1 MDQENNYLSKG
12 AVNERSFHRTSPS
25 GRLGGVE
32 TARIIAVDRFKA
44 FDFDLNL
51 NIDGILKL
59 AADIYETPVAFLTLI
74 DDQDQWFKAKR
85 GFEVF
90 RMPRAT
96 SFCTHTIM
104 QQDVLVIPDA
114 LIDTRFTHNPLVT
127 NAPNI
132 RFYAGAPL
140 ATYDGSNIGTLCV
153 MDTKTKEISE
163 NKKELLAILARQ
175 AIHLM
180 ELELTHKLLDEKM
193 QQVEKQNKVLMDI
206 AFIQSHEFRGPVAS
220 ILGLMNIIKEEKY
233 KSPKEH
239 LVMME
244 EAVNMLDEK
253 IHIVVKSTEVAKQA
267 YVA

>member
-1 MDQENNYLSKG
+1 MMDLEIARLN
-12 AVNERSFHRTSPS
+12 AVS
-25 GRLGGVE
+25 
-32 TARIIAVDRFKA
+32 RFQA
-44 FDFDLNL
+44 FDFDLNMNL
-51 NIDGILKL
+51 DGILKL
-59 AADIYETPVAFLTLI
+59 AADIYETPVAFITLI
-74 DDQDQWFKAKR
+74 DEHDQWFKIKR

-104 QQDVLVIPDA
+104 QHDALIVPDA
-114 LIDTRFTHNPLVT
+114 LQDERFTDNPLVR
-127 NAPNI
+127 NVPNI

-140 ATYDGSNIGTLCV
+140 ATYDGNNIGTLCV
-153 MDTKTKEISE
+153 MDVQTKEISE
-163 NKKELLAILARQ
+163 NKKVLLGILAKQ

-220 ILGLMNIIKEEKY
+220 ILGLMNIIKEEQY

-239 LVMME
+239 LMMME

-253 IHIVVKSTEVAKQA
+253 IHIVVKSTEVAKSA
-267 YVA
+267 YIA

>member
-1 MDQENNYLSKG
+1 MMSLEK
-12 AVNERSFHRTSPS
+12 
-25 GRLGGVE
+25 
-32 TARIIAVDRFKA
+32 ARINAVDRFKA

-74 DDQDQWFKAKR
+74 DEHDQWFKAKK
-85 GFEVF
+85 GFDVF
-90 RMPRAT
+90 KMPRAT

-104 QQDVLVIPDA
+104 QQDVMVIPDA
-114 LIDTRFTHNPLVT
+114 LMDTRFTHNPLVI

-132 RFYAGAPL
+132 RFYAGAAL
-140 ATYDGSNIGTLCV
+140 ATYDGNNIGTLCV

-163 NKKELLAILARQ
+163 NQKELLGILARQ

-193 QQVEKQNKVLMDI
+193 RQVEKQNKVLMDI

-220 ILGLMNIIKEEKY
+220 ILGLMNIIKEEQY
-233 KSPKEH
+233 LSPKEY
-239 LVMME
+239 LQMME
-244 EAVNMLDEK
+244 QAVNLLDEK
-253 IHIVVKSTEVAKQA
+253 IHIVVKSTELAKQA